1 LTRFWG
7 LAYRSAPAVA
17 FFLGPARVPMPGVAG
32 ALTSLG
38 TRAPWQFEPPDKS
51 RATSKQ
57 DKNTLAHGERQ
68 AAQCQNRI
76 IRLKARRDLIPRVAH
91 RISSFL
97 RGSKNQFEKFRG
109 QVDRKHHNRKAANQ
123 SDRRQLELRTAIQVV
138 RLQEAY
144 LSTLVVVIGFP
155 DTFFGRSFLRMLRM
169 CKLSKVLA
177 SFVGSDKNTLCI
189 FLLCSLTK

>member
-1 LTRFWG
+1 
-7 LAYRSAPAVA
+7 
-17 FFLGPARVPMPGVAG
+17 LGPERAG
-32 ALTSLG
+32 
-38 TRAPWQFEPPDKS
+38 W
-51 RATSKQ
+51 
-57 DKNTLAHGERQ
+57 
-68 AAQCQNRI
+68 
-76 IRLKARRDLIPRVAH
+76 
-91 RISSFL
+91 
-97 RGSKNQFEKFRG
+97 
-109 QVDRKHHNRKAANQ
+109 
-123 SDRRQLELRTAIQVV
+123 SDHVNEVRRQVM